1 MFPCP
6 RLPWNWSVFKCI
18 AWRCGWCWWAGGSC
32 TGKTQASQSSVQPQ
46 NLPGLLTVTT
56 LGIWTVEDGRRANVE
71 LKHMLSR
78 FFAKMTP
85 MTVNLVNLPLKD
97 KYKSLTWDETCWKL
111 QRCQHVPDR
120 HITFV
125 SRSSLSRWQ
134 LCLISIFMVTCF
146 SQTSNVLNLISKQL
160 LVSIFWILK
169 HLLVQDSVS
178 LCAQTQCGL
187 WYIKVLTFPIKYKI
201 QQELPWIEWNYCFCS
216 SESINL
222 VTWTQASKN
231 WNRMAKKQFL
241 GIYFNHCFRWS
252 EHFTATN

>member
-146 SQTSNVLNLISKQL
+146 STSNFKCVKLDFKTT
-160 LVSIFWILK
+160 FGFYILD
-169 HLLVQDSVS
+169 LETSACS
-178 LCAQTQCGL
+178 RLCVIMCSNTVWVMIYQSP
-187 WYIKVLTFPIKYKI
+187 YFSNKI
-201 QQELPWIEWNYCFCS
+201 QNSTRTPM
-216 SESINL
+216 
-222 VTWTQASKN
+222 
-231 WNRMAKKQFL
+231 NRMELLFPFIWKYQFSDLDPSFKKL
-241 GIYFNHCFRWS
+241 K
-252 EHFTATN
+252 

>member
-1 MFPCP
+1 MKLVENFKDVNTSQTDISHLCLDPHSP
-6 RLPWNWSVFKCI
+6 GGNSV
-18 AWRCGWCWWAGGSC
+18 W
-32 TGKTQASQSSVQPQ
+32 
-46 NLPGLLTVTT
+46 
-56 LGIWTVEDGRRANVE
+56 
-71 LKHMLSR
+71 SR
-78 FFAKMTP
+78 F
-85 MTVNLVNLPLKD
+85 LW
-97 KYKSLTWDETCWKL
+97 SLA
-111 QRCQHVPDR
+111 
-120 HITFV
+120 
-125 SRSSLSRWQ
+125 SLH
-134 LCLISIFMVTCF
+134 
-146 SQTSNVLNLISKQL
+146 QTSNVLNLISKQL

-252 EHFTATN
+252 EHFKATN